1 MPQDENIIP
10 EAEVVAVENQEPT
23 ISFAPVT
30 DNEEVVI
37 PNVEQV
43 APETVEEVQEQV
55 TEQVAEQVVEEEEFE
70 AVELNEDLAL
80 KYLAESKGMTV
91 EELQDSLTPKQQKK
105 YAPEMEKFN
114 EFIEKTGNTNY
125 NDFLETQKDWSTE
138 SEETILKSY
147 LKLSNPALS
156 DKEINHLY
164 NKKYNT
170 DGLDEEDDEDEI
182 LERGINVK
190 TDLTKANAF
199 LEKRKEEFQSVGG
212 SDEYIPIEYREAKKA
227 IDNQQKQEEEFEAKN
242 QAVRNA
248 FVSRTESLFTNNF
261 EGFKIQL
268 GDKDTGFE
276 DFTIKPENLNE
287 VKEFQL
293 DSTNLFSKF
302 LDKTTGE
309 IADIKAYHE
318 AIYMAQNYKTE
329 LNKAYQRGR
338 AKELEIQDKISKNI
352 QPDNI
357 RTLPSIG
364 KTGVTFTKED

>member
-1 MPQDENIIP
+1 MPQDETIIP
-10 EAEVVAVENQEPT
+10 EAEVNTVENPT
-23 ISFAPVT
+23 PAISFVPVT
-30 DNEEVVI
+30 ENDQDVIIPEPIAEEQE
-37 PNVEQV
+37 VEV
-43 APETVEEVQEQV
+43 A
-55 TEQVAEQVVEEEEFE
+55 TEQVAEQETEQVEEEEYE
-70 AVELNEDLAL
+70 AVELDEDLAL
-80 KYLAESKGMTV
+80 KFLAESKGMTV
-91 EELQDSLTPKQQKK
+91 EEFQDSLTPKEQKK

-138 SEETILKSY
+138 SEENILKSY

-156 DKEINHLY
+156 DREVNHLY
-164 NKKYNT
+164 NKKYNVE
-170 DGLDEEDDEDEI
+170 GLDEEDDEDEI

-199 LEKRKEEFQSVGG
+199 LEKRKEEFKSVGG

-227 IDNQQKQEEEFEAKN
+227 IENQQKQEEEFDAKN

-248 FVSRTESLFTNNF
+248 FVSRTESLFNNNF

-268 GDKDTGFE
+268 GDKETGFE

-302 LDKTTGE
+302 LDKNTGE
-309 IADIKAYHE
+309 IADIKEYHE

-338 AKELEIQDKISKNI
+338 AKELEIQDKVSKNI

-357 RTLPSIG
+357 RTVPTNRSSGI
-364 KTGVTFTKED
+364 TFTKED

>member
-43 APETVEEVQEQV
+43 VPEVVEEVQEQV
-55 TEQVAEQVVEEEEFE
+55 TEQVAEQVEEEEYE
-70 AVELNEDLAL
+70 AVELDEDLAI

-91 EELQDSLTPKQQKK
+91 EEFQDSLTPREQKK
-105 YAPEMEKFN
+105 YAPAMEKFN

-125 NDFLETQKDWSTE
+125 NDFLETQKDWSAE
-138 SEETILKSY
+138 SEESRLRSY
-147 LKLSNPALS
+147 IKLSNPNYS
-156 DKEINHLY
+156 DKQVNRYYDKNYSTE
-164 NKKYNT
+164 
-170 DGLDEEDDEDEI
+170 GLDEEDDEDEI
-182 LERGINVK
+182 LDRGMNR
-190 TDLTKANAF
+190 TDDLKKADAF
-199 LEKRKEEFQSVGG
+199 FEQRKEEFNAVGG
-212 SDEYIPIEYREAKKA
+212 SDEHIPIEYREAKKA
-227 IDNQQKQEEEFEAKN
+227 IDNQQKQEEEFD
-242 QAVRNA
+242 AVNKATRDK
-248 FVSRTESLFTNNF
+248 FISRTESLFDSNF

-268 GDKDTGFE
+268 GDKETGFE

-302 LDKTTGE
+302 LDKNTGE

-318 AIYMAQNYKTE
+318 AIYMAQNYKSE

-338 AKELEIQDKISKNI
+338 AKELEIQDKVSKNI
-352 QPDNI
+352 QPENI
-357 RTLPSIG
+357 RAIPSIG
-364 KTGVTFTKED
+364 QTGVSFTKEP